1 MLTIQTLIDDLAA
14 GCKPKDQFRMGL
26 ELERFAYRRD
36 TGVPLFYDGKAGI
49 RALLEQFAQED
60 GWNKICE
67 DGHVIAL
74 EKRGTALT
82 LEPGGQVE
90 YSGPPLKTLAELSAQ
105 LQGFHEALAKT
116 ADKLGI
122 GFMSCGFHPYWR
134 REDIHFMPKARYRLM
149 RAYMPQKGELGL
161 DMMLRTC
168 GTQINLDYK
177 SEQDMV
183 RKFRVILGIQPVV
196 TALMSNSRM
205 KDGADSG
212 YESYRA
218 HIWTDTDPDRCGF
231 PAFVF
236 DENMGFAR
244 YVEKAL
250 DVPMYFFRRDG
261 AYIDVSG
268 QSFRDFMAGR
278 LKGHEGVLPDIN
290 DWHDHLSTIF
300 WDVRLKRY
308 LELRGPDS
316 APPEQVMA
324 MAAFWA
330 GILYNGAALEK
341 AADFVAAV
349 PLSVHLDIHR
359 LLPRDG
365 LLTATGKRQTLA
377 DWAGPLLEI
386 AAEGLSA
393 EEHDWLRPFY
403 ERPEHKSVR
412 LKSPTV
418 SGC

>member
-1 MLTIQTLIDDLAA
+1 
-14 GCKPKDQFRMGL
+14 MGL
-26 ELERFAYRRD
+26 ELERFAFRRD
-36 TGVPLFYDGKAGI
+36 TGAPLSYEGEKSVK
-49 RALLEQFAQED
+49 ALLEQFATED
-60 GWNKICE
+60 GWQKICE
-67 DGHVIAL
+67 NGQVIAL
-74 EKRGTALT
+74 EKNGTALT

-90 YSGPPLKTLAELSAQ
+90 YSGPPFKTLTELSEH
-105 LQGFHEALAKT
+105 LQEFHRALQKT
-116 ADKLGI
+116 ADSLGI
-122 GFMSCGFHPYWR
+122 DFMSCGVHPDWTR
-134 REDIHFMPKARYRLM
+134 ADIHFMPKPRYRIM
-149 RAYMPQKGELGL
+149 KSYMPQKGQLGL

-168 GTQINLDYK
+168 GTQINLDYG
-177 SEQDMV
+177 SERDMV
-183 RKFRVILGIQPVV
+183 RKFRVILGLQPLV
-196 TALMSNSRM
+196 TALMANSSL
-205 KDGADSG
+205 KEGVDTG
-212 YESYRA
+212 YKSYRA

-261 AYIDVSG
+261 AYIDVAG

-278 LKGHEGVLPDIN
+278 LTGHEGVFPDLR

-316 APPEQVMA
+316 AAPEMVMA

-330 GILYNGAALEK
+330 GILYNEAALDE
-341 AADFVAAV
+341 ASRFVAPV

-359 LLPRDG
+359 HLPRDG
-365 LLTATGKRQTLA
+365 LGTAAGRGQALF
-377 DWAGPLLEI
+377 DWAVPLLQM
-386 AAEGLSA
+386 AADGLPA
-393 EEHDWLRPFY
+393 GEHDRLRPFY
-403 ERPEHKSVR
+403 DR
-412 LKSPTV
+412 LENMAAPLKNPTA